1 MYIQHC
7 YLSISLEFVY
17 EIIFFWKNNHKRYSS
32 NFSLVIVSTAKM
44 VKTAKKS
51 PEEKKLEELLEEQR
65 KLDLALKIKQAQAEI
80 HAKQQTLETHP
91 KTPSDIEETDDL
103 EEVDD
108 KDKAKNNEGE
118 LLFCLVLFI
127 KFVF

>member
-51 PEEKKLEELLEEQR
+51 PKEKKLEELLEEQR

-80 HAKQQTLETHP
+80 HAKQQTLEIHP